1 MIFLTTMAPSQIP
14 GHLLDDLSKDFSFN
28 TSGFI
33 GKKLD
38 VQLRNYIGR
47 HFKFTNKQLITL
59 TLNDTATEQR
69 RGNVYWLKIEGDPA
83 LFHMDHTWDDTEANE
98 YWQFSHFERSKRC
111 RSKYSCFQL
120 S

>member
-1 MIFLTTMAPSQIP
+1 MAPSQIP
-14 GHLLDDLSKDFSFN
+14 GYLLDDLPKDYSFS

-47 HFKFTNKQLITL
+47 HFKFNNKQLNTL

-83 LFHMDHTWDDTEANE
+83 LSHMDHTWDDTEANE
-98 YWQFSHFERSKRC
+98 YWQFSHFEQSKRC
-111 RSKYSCFQL
+111 RSKYSYFQL